1 LQSQSKALTDKGVI
15 SFFAEGV
22 SAQLVAAGMAPVGI
36 WMLLLIVYVAMHYLF
51 ASQSAHVAAMYP
63 PFLAGEPCWFAIGIA
78 RPSERRRMCLRRT
91 FQTTALCAIG
101 QAAPPS
107 T

>member
-15 SFFAEGV
+15 SYFAEGV
-22 SAQLVAAGMAPVGI
+22 SAQLVASGMAPVGI

-63 PFLAGEPCWFAIGIA
+63 PFLAGEQGVLVHTPCCTLYS
-78 RPSERRRMCLRRT
+78 PCLTRRT
-91 FQTTALCAIG
+91 YLLSDCLT
-101 QAAPPS
+101 
-107 T
+107 